1 MLTKL
6 RGSALLSALFIMT
19 LVAITTTTLTLQLK
33 TNLDTTRILFKTAA
47 FRQESIAI
55 RYWAMDF
62 LKNTHNKS
70 FGHTPGKTTHTEKNI
85 IFSSCPNT
93 HFSAELIDLNARFN
107 INNLKYPNSKT
118 AFFHLAK
125 HLLEAA
131 NAQKAYPLTIG
142 LTTWVSD
149 DKAGHEQKKT
159 PIIAHLPMVS
169 LSEIALVPNI
179 NLNDLEKIKPYLTA
193 LPPKTLVNLNTAS
206 EELLM
211 AMASGPD
218 AVKYME
224 ELMTARGDKGINSL
238 NTVQAILKKLSIQK
252 EDVTTDSTYFLNIGH
267 IKKDTQALTLYS
279 VLERIKNKNG
289 TYTVHL
295 VHETWNTD

>member
-1 MLTKL
+1 MLTKR

-19 LVAITTTTLTLQLK
+19 LVAIATTTMTLQLK

-47 FRQESIAI
+47 FHQESIAI

-62 LKNTHNKS
+62 LTHNKS

-85 IFSSCPNT
+85 IFPSCPNT
-93 HFSAELIDLNARFN
+93 HFSSELIDLNARFN

-118 AFFHLAK
+118 AFFHLAR
-125 HLLEAA
+125 HLLEDTDEK
-131 NAQKAYPLTIG
+131 KAYPITIA

-149 DKAGHEQKKT
+149 VKAGHEEKKQ

-169 LSEIALVPNI
+169 LSELVLVPNI
-179 NLNDLEKIKPYLTA
+179 NLNALEKIKPYLTA
-193 LPPKTLVNLNTAS
+193 LPPKTQVNLNTAP

-211 AMASGPD
+211 AMANGPN

-224 ELMTARGDKGINSL
+224 ELITARGKKGIDSL

-267 IKKDTQALTLYS
+267 IQKDMQALTLYS